1 MEPSLEDPSP
11 QRGRS
16 AAGEPV
22 TWEVK
27 RVRSEGEGRKAIAI
41 VLGTM
46 DRLGY
51 SQQAA
56 ARVGRALAHAVR
68 SALCCSRQGEGGGRV
83 SLYYQVGDEYL
94 LAEVEGRPQR
104 AGAAPL
110 RGPHAP
116 ELLQPPAE
124 GDPLW
129 MRSYTWLR
137 CRRWDDH
144 FSLCAYLAVP

>member
-1 MEPSLEDPSP
+1 MDSSLEDPSP
-11 QRGRS
+11 RRERL
-16 AAGEPV
+16 ATKEPV

-27 RVRSEGEGRKAIAI
+27 RVRSEAEGRKAIGV

-51 SQQAA
+51 SHQATH
-56 ARVGRALAHAVR
+56 RVGRALAHAVR

-83 SLYYQVGDEYL
+83 SLYYQVSDEYL
-94 LAEVEGRPQR
+94 LAEVEGRPQKDK
-104 AGAAPL
+104 AGPL
-110 RGPHAP
+110 RGPHAAD
-116 ELLQPPAE
+116 LLQPPAD